1 MNKEEILEKSRE
13 ENKGLDPYRIES
25 DNRAMRTAMLII
37 LIFGTVMYVLNLLAG
52 KGFVPE
58 AYAPVA
64 IFNAAL
70 CTSRYKNTEEN
81 KKVNLF
87 SMVSWILASVMLA
100 AAAVAKALS

>member
-13 ENKGLDPYRIES
+13 ENKGLDPYRIEM
-25 DNRAMRTAMLII
+25 DNKAMKTAMLII

-87 SMVSWILASVMLA
+87 SMVGWILASVMLA

>member
-1 MNKEEILEKSRE
+1 MNKEEILAKSRA
-13 ENKGLDPYRIES
+13 ENTGLDPYRIEM
-25 DNRAMRTAMLII
+25 DNRAMSTAMLII
-37 LIFGTVMYVLNLLAG
+37 LIFGTVIFVLNILTG

-64 IFNAAL
+64 IFNASI

-87 SMVSWILASVMLA
+87 AMVCWILASVML
-100 AAAVAKALS
+100 VRLPRTS